1 MDSSPTTI
9 KAPDTDV
16 ARQFIELRTAQ
27 QERQRRIQTIL
38 FSPPT
43 SAAFISAASP
53 NRTFNY
59 SSPNPSNESDQSSG
73 SAAEQDADQIIIPC
87 KLEFEFAK
95 DLTPSG
101 ASIFN
106 SLTLDNMIAGSAGA
120 ATYSSQEIYSS
131 LISMAAVP
139 KAVADLKTVKVAAV
153 PAFISKLQTNIS
165 IVRTKDFDLSGNPLR
180 SAVRLLRD
188 AVQTEY
194 HTLDYPEFVA
204 QLIIHFLS
212 LSKHASKMLPQLH
225 RYLSISDERDIQMF
239 EDACALGKS
248 ADVDIDFSLSTA
260 ELPGFRRLV
269 DQPAEWVRLTTA
281 LIDFGAFMSNSN
293 MQAAYSEH
301 KTLLDL
307 LRLSDFA
314 TVIEFDDAEQK
325 IFSTFHAYAS
335 SARRSSID
343 FLDRGLMMLSNLP
356 VPLKREL
363 DRLARKGEVPENCMN
378 RSWVISELVRLESRD
393 LPEFTFWK
401 RNRPAPA
408 APTQMAL
415 LPLGLPTEEDTFAG
429 DEITVTCQLALATNC
444 EQTFTTSSSY
454 WLSKKDPITGKP
466 FQVPKSCKP
475 CRDLKRKNANFLL
488 HNPPIPYN
496 QGGGLVPTIPVQP
509 STADLT
515 MAIQT
520 DPDDDS
526 AMADYASRWYSE
538 D

>member
-1 MDSSPTTI
+1 
-9 KAPDTDV
+9 
-16 ARQFIELRTAQ
+16 
-27 QERQRRIQTIL
+27 
-38 FSPPT
+38 
-43 SAAFISAASP
+43 
-53 NRTFNY
+53 
-59 SSPNPSNESDQSSG
+59 
-73 SAAEQDADQIIIPC
+73 
-87 KLEFEFAK
+87 
-95 DLTPSG
+95 
-101 ASIFN
+101 
-106 SLTLDNMIAGSAGA
+106 
-120 ATYSSQEIYSS
+120 
-131 LISMAAVP
+131 MAAVP

-204 QLIIHFLS
+204 QLVIHFLS
-212 LSKHASKMLPQLH
+212 LSTHASKMLPQLH

-401 RNRPAPA
+401 RSRPAPAAPA

-415 LPLGLPTEEDTFAG
+415 LPVAAAD
-429 DEITVTCQLALATNC
+429 DEITVTCQLALDAKC

-454 WLSKKDPITGKP
+454 WLSKKDPVTGRP

-488 HNPPIPYN
+488 HNPPRPYN
-496 QGGGLVPTIPVQP
+496 QPT
-509 STADLT
+509 TANLT
-515 MAIQT
+515 MAIEIN
-520 DPDDDS
+520 PDDDS

>member
-16 ARQFIELRTAQ
+16 ARQLIELRTAQ

-73 SAAEQDADQIIIPC
+73 SAAEQDTDQIIIPC

-95 DLTPSG
+95 DITPSG

-212 LSKHASKMLPQLH
+212 LSTHASKMLPQLH

-248 ADVDIDFSLSTA
+248 ADVDIDFNLSTA

-343 FLDRGLMMLSNLP
+343 FLDHGLMMLSNLP

-408 APTQMAL
+408 APAAPTQMAL
-415 LPLGLPTEEDTFAG
+415 LPVAAD
-429 DEITVTCQLALATNC
+429 DEITVTCQLALDAKC

-454 WLSKKDPITGKP
+454 WLSKKDPVTGRP

-475 CRDLKRKNANFLL
+475 CRDLKRKNANAQALL
-488 HNPPIPYN
+488 HIKAQNVSAAYQN
-496 QGGGLVPTIPVQP
+496 TPT
-509 STADLT
+509 TADLT
-515 MAIQT
+515 MAIEI